1 MNRKFLGVLFA
12 ASACLFPV
20 VSFAQAI
27 GGGQGGTPGPAANA
41 SSLSGCVFISAGIT
55 LADPRTQGGLQCD
68 SSGNLKVTISGGSG
82 SNQNVNLAQVAGTA
96 TATAGVNGL
105 LAVGGS
111 SASGATDDGSNPV
124 KIGGVYM
131 TAAPTYTNS
140 QRGNVQISAQGGVG
154 LAGWTGAGANWQSI
168 GTINAVR
175 SDGTSALTAGIVSV
189 YNTTPSVLP
198 DGQYGTANIT
208 ARHALQVAHVATDGV
223 ITAASGNV
231 ANANAVATLAA
242 GGASK
247 TTYITGFQC
256 TASGSTIGLA
266 VNLTVAGVVTGTM
279 TYTFVFTA
287 GVLTEAPIL
296 NVSYPNPIPASALN
310 TAITVTLPAGGT
322 GNTNAACNAQGYQL

>member
-1 MNRKFLGVLFA
+1 MRFVRWVMAFCATALLLA
-12 ASACLFPV
+12 TPV
-20 VSFAQAI
+20 
-27 GGGQGGTPGPAANA
+27 
-41 SSLSGCVFISAGIT
+41 
-55 LADPRTQGGLQCD
+55 LADPVGAATPPGNAGTQSDLAGCIYETSPAVAASGQQRGLHCD
-68 SSGNLKVTISGGSG
+68 ANGNLLSSATTTPSGT
-82 SNQNVNLAQVAGTA
+82 QNVNLTQVGSTAVVTGGVAGSQ
-96 TATAGVNGL
+96 G
-105 LAVGGS
+105 VGGT
-111 SASGATDDGSNPV
+111 SASGVADDASFPV
-124 KIGGVYM
+124 KLGGVFLS
-131 TAAPTYTNS
+131 TAPTILTG
-140 QRGNVQISAQGGVG
+140 QRGNLQIGPRGG
-154 LAGWTGAGANWQSI
+154 L
-168 GTINAVR
+168 
-175 SDGTSALTAGIVSV
+175 GTSVLDNTLGAFQELRTYAALPTAGPGVLAAGLVSIFSA
-189 YNTTPSVLP
+189 TPSVLT
-198 DGQYGTANIT
+198 DGQYGSANMT

-266 VNLTVAGVVTGTM
+266 VNLTVAGVITGTM

>member
-1 MNRKFLGVLFA
+1 MNRKFLGVLFV
-12 ASACLFPV
+12 ASVCLFPV
-20 VSFAQAI
+20 ASFAQAI

-111 SASGATDDGSNPV
+111 SASGATDDGSDPV
-124 KIGGVYM
+124 KMGGVFM
-131 TAAPTYTNS
+131 TSPTVITNGQRGSVQVSPQGALGIAALNGASYVSLATTPNAPT
-140 QRGNVQISAQGGVG
+140 
-154 LAGWTGAGANWQSI
+154 TGAGTLSVGLTNVF
-168 GTINAVR
+168 NA
-175 SDGTSALTAGIVSV
+175 
-189 YNTTPSVLP
+189 TPSVLT
-198 DGQYGTANIT
+198 DGQYGTTNIT

-231 ANANAVATLAA
+231 ANASAVATLAA

-256 TASGSTIGLA
+256 TSSGATVGAA
-266 VNLTVAGVVTGTM
+266 VNATVAGVVTGTM
-279 TYTFVFTA
+279 TYTFVFPV
-287 GVLTEAPIL
+287 GVAVAATPL
-296 NVSYPNPIPASALN
+296 NVSFPNPIPASALN